1 MLNKEMKI
9 KIAITD
15 DHIMVLKGLKSMLKN
30 TPDFEVIGAYENA
43 KQTIEGIKKEVPDV
57 LFLDINLPDING
69 IDLCKLL
76 LKEYTDLKILAIT
89 NFEDISFVKRILKNG
104 AHGYLLK
111 NTDKL
116 ELIQA
121 VKTVLSGEIFLQKDI
136 QKNMLQ
142 STKKT
147 QNNRLKPNLTR
158 REQEVLI
165 AISEEL
171 TTQQISEKLFISP
184 KTVETHRMNIMS
196 KLGAKNSVG
205 IIKIAIEKELL

>member
-1 MLNKEMKI
+1 MII

-15 DHIMVLKGLKSMLKN
+15 DHKMVLQGIASMLQG
-30 TPDFEVIGAYENA
+30 TPELEVVGMYENGQ
-43 KQTIEGIKKEVPDV
+43 QTLDLIEGDAPDV

-69 IDLCKLL
+69 IDLSKKLL
-76 LKEYTDLKILAIT
+76 KLNPDLKIIALT
-89 NFEDISFVKRILKNG
+89 NFEDISFVKRMLKNG
-104 AHGYLLK
+104 VHGYLLK

-116 ELIQA
+116 ELVTA
-121 VKTVLSGEIFLQKDI
+121 MKTVLSGELFLQKDI
-136 QKNMLQ
+136 QSRLISQTSKKSIDNGLQ
-142 STKKT
+142 
-147 QNNRLKPNLTR
+147 PNLTR
-158 REQEVLI
+158 REHDVLV